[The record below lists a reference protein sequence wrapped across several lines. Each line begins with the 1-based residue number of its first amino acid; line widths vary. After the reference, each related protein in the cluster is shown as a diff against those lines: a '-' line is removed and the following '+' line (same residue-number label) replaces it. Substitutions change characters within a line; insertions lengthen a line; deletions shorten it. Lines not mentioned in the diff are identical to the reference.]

1 MVPAAPSLS
10 NKEQHMN
17 LTPNHQ
23 RSLEIVIKAIAGGD
37 RLSAPADMA
46 WISDPGHAWLAVD
59 ADLITDLMYVPTK
72 YSYFHFDEKNQ
83 RSFVF
88 LEEDLDLGI
97 FVDLLLPDMS
107 DEEQQTNMKSRTV
120 HFTHPDHDSFV
131 RSLQPFPSAMVAK
144 ALTERGCAFVESS
157 MDAAAAIYRKR
168 KERGLLAAAPA

>member
-1 MVPAAPSLS
+1 
-10 NKEQHMN
+10 MN

-23 RSLEIVIKAIAGGD
+23 QSLEIVIKAIAGGD
-37 RLSAPADMA
+37 RLLEPADMA

-72 YSYFHFDEKNQ
+72 YSYFYFDEKNQ

-88 LEEDLDLGI
+88 LEEDLDVGI

-107 DEEQQTNMKSRTV
+107 DDEQKAHMKGRMV

-131 RSLQPFPSAMVAK
+131 RSLHPFPSAQVAR
-144 ALTERGCAFVESS
+144 ALTERGSAFVESS